1 MIVMIAFLSIALFTT
16 VSAATIADAES
27 ARVDYSNCLVDF
39 TTAQLDMKTGTAAF
53 KKAAKSACAD
63 ERNAMISAMEKD
75 EISPEKMYFCYL
87 PKLTLHCT
95 VIKILILLRFLLLF
109 LDCFDIITSI

>member
-1 MIVMIAFLSIALFTT
+1 MIAFLSIALFTT

-75 EISPEKMYFCYL
+75 EISYGSSASEATSFA
-87 PKLTLHCT
+87 TEEADG
-95 VIKILILLRFLLLF
+95 VLF
-109 LDCFDIITSI
+109 SFTDAYAGYASSSTRPVKE